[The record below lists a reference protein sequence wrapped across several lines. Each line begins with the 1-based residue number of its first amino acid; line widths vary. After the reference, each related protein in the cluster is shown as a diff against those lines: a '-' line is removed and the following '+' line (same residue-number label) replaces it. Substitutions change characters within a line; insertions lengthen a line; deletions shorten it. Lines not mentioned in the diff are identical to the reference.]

1 MSTKSELTIYV
12 MGACYWVHTQ
22 ITKLHFTTIA
32 ILSKNTVYAILTK
45 KENTTNKKEHK
56 K

>member
-1 MSTKSELTIYV
+1 MNTKSELTIYV
-12 MGACYWVHTQ
+12 IGACYWVHTQ
-22 ITKLHFTTIA
+22 IIKLHFTTIA
-32 ILSKNTVYAILTK
+32 ILSKNMGYVILTK